1 MDQGKDRI
9 RQMWYDNCRYVAEID
24 DELSR
29 KANEV
34 CGLQETIQ
42 GLQVTVSPG
51 GHNTHPVVPTEV
63 GTTETRS
70 MRHGKAPPVDSFT
83 GEDAEITLDD

>member
-1 MDQGKDRI
+1 MDQGKDQI

-34 CGLQETIQ
+34 CGLQDTIQ
-42 GLQVTVSPG
+42 GLQDTVSAG
-51 GHNTHPVVPTEV
+51 GHDTPPVVPTEV
-63 GTTETRS
+63 DTTET
-70 MRHGKAPPVDSFT
+70 
-83 GEDAEITLDD
+83 